1 MLNAK
6 LLLGSSAF
14 GAVAWQVG
22 SDPRWLHVVLDV
34 SLALAVS
41 WIAFLAAFFLTAV
54 YTRGAAKLAQRSTP
68 AWRPHRLR
76 SHAWRIR
83 TTQR

>member
-6 LLLGSSAF
+6 LLLASSAF

-41 WIAFLAAFFLTAV
+41 WIAFLAVFFLTAV
-54 YTRGAAKLAQRSTP
+54 RSRRAAQRAQRSAA
-68 AWRPHRLR
+68 AWRPHPLR
-76 SHAWRIR
+76 SPAWRVR
-83 TTQR
+83 TTQH

>member
-6 LLLGSSAF
+6 LLLASSAF

-41 WIAFLAAFFLTAV
+41 WIAFLAVFFLTAAHS
-54 YTRGAAKLAQRSTP
+54 RRAALRAQRSAP
-68 AWRPHRLR
+68 VWRPHHLR
-76 SHAWRIR
+76 SHAWRMR
-83 TTQR
+83 TTHH

>member
-6 LLLGSSAF
+6 LLLASSAV
-14 GAVAWQVG
+14 GAAAWQVC

-41 WIAFLAAFFLTAV
+41 WIAFLAVFFLTAA
-54 YTRGAAKLAQRSTP
+54 RSRRAALRAQRSAA
-68 AWRPHRLR
+68 AWRPQHLR
-76 SHAWRIR
+76 SHAWRVR
-83 TTQR
+83 TTQH